1 MSDLDPVR
9 LTFEV
14 IACLVSFFGG
24 KKHEKRRGR

>member
-1 MSDLDPVR
+1 MNDLDPIR

-24 KKHEKRRGR
+24 KGHEKRRKR